1 MAYTQTDLD
10 KLKAAL
16 GAGHKI
22 VRYGD
27 KTVEFRSVDEMER
40 QVAII
45 SAELAAAEP
54 GFRRRRRTTIL
65 VHGGKGLR

>member
-10 KLKAAL
+10 NLKKAL
-16 GAGHKI
+16 AGGHKV

-27 KTVEFRSVDEMER
+27 KTVEFRSVEEIER
-40 QVAII
+40 QIAIVG
-45 SAELAAAEP
+45 AELAAIAP

-65 VHGGKGLR
+65 VHAGKGLR